1 MKSTKIL
8 SVVGLALMFMWASA
22 GFSGNIDGPKAK
34 APGITGIIYK
44 VIIHPE
50 FAANPGGTYLIQ
62 VVDGSGHLVVPPQ
75 VWVPGIN
82 IYTFNEK
89 LTTGGNNLSR
99 RAAMMISVKG
109 PVLPNSSPFF
119 TVPDVKVG
127 PFWGGIVYIFNLYP
141 KTLERETK

>member
-62 VVDGSGHLVVPPQ
+62 VVDGSGRLVAPPQ
-75 VWVPGIN
+75 VWVPGVN
-82 IYTFNEK
+82 VYTFNEK
-89 LTTGGNNLSR
+89 FTAVGDNHAR

-109 PVLPNSSPFF
+109 PVLPDSSPLYA
-119 TVPDVKVG
+119 VPDVKVG
-127 PFWGGIVYIFNLYP
+127 PFWGGIVYIFNLFP
-141 KTLERETK
+141 KSPEREAR